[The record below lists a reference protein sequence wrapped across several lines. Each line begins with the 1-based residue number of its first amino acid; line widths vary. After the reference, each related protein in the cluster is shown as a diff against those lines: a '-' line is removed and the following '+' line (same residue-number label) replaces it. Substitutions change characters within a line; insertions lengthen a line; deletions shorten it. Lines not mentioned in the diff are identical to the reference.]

1 MLLRRCAILYLEPR
15 DDLQLDLQL
24 LFSGSNA
31 LDSTVRWVALAPHI
45 GHEIDITANQMVA
58 LGKIGAA
65 LWVARADCEQRHSKA
80 VIARLLELGLLIAHA
95 GEPDEP
101 LQLAT
106 TRDRD
111 EALRAQHWHSL
122 AALTHTFTRWED
134 VCAETGTRFPSFDLL
149 QAEYGPPPPTTMEFG
164 TADDDIVLPA
174 PAAGP
179 LDSALL
185 NRYTCRNFDP
195 DASLP
200 LALAARLLQRTFG
213 AQEQRL
219 MSPTASA
226 PGAVALK
233 KTSPSGGSLH
243 PMEAYILVQRIDGL
257 KPGLYHYHP
266 VRHVLQPLRMLD
278 AEQAYNLAFDAVANQ
293 HWFANAPMLVVMAAR
308 VERNFWKYRK
318 HAKSYR
324 ALTLDAGH
332 LSQTFYLLA
341 TEAGVSAFIT
351 AAINEIKVE
360 QALELDPLKHAVI
373 AICGCGFAA
382 AETTM
387 VEFRQGDL
395 TGW

>member
-1 MLLRRCAILYLEPR
+1 MLLRRCAILYMEPR
-15 DDLQLDLQL
+15 EDLHLDLKA
-24 LFSGSNA
+24 LFAGTSA
-31 LDSTVRWVALAPHI
+31 LDSSVQWVALAPHI
-45 GHEIDITANQMVA
+45 GRELNINAAEMMA
-58 LGKIGAA
+58 LGRIGAA
-65 LWVARADCEQRHSKA
+65 LWVERADCEQRHSEE
-80 VIARLLELGLLIAHA
+80 VVARLLELGLLIAHG

-101 LQLAT
+101 AQLASA
-106 TRDRD
+106 RDRD
-111 EALRAQHWHSL
+111 TALRAQHWHSL

-149 QAEYGPPPPTTMEFG
+149 QAEYGPPPPTTLEFG
-164 TADDDIVLPA
+164 TEDHDVVLPA
-174 PAAGP
+174 PADGT
-179 LDSALL
+179 LDKVLL

-219 MSPTASA
+219 MSPTATA
-226 PGAVALK
+226 PGALALK

-243 PMEAYILVQRIDGL
+243 PMEAYILVQRVDGVS
-257 KPGLYHYHP
+257 PGLYHYHP
-266 VRHVLQPLRMLD
+266 VRHVLQPLRTLD
-278 AEQAYNLAFDAVANQ
+278 AEQAYKLAFDAVANQ

-360 QALELDPLKHAVI
+360 QALGLDPLKHAVI
-373 AICGCGFAA
+373 AICGCGYAA